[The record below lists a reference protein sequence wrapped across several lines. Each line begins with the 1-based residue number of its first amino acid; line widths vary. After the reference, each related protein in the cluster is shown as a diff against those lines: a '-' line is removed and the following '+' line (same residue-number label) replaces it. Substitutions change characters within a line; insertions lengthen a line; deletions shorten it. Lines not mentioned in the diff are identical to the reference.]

1 MIFPARNLH
10 LVRGFP
16 SQLCWTTEGDFTIFA
31 FQIKIIIHQT
41 FLKGMLT
48 QKIVIAGIISPSFP
62 SSHWDLLG
70 SDQLPPKRDATN
82 GGVEA
87 AAVACERPFQDQANH
102 LPFDQFAKVV
112 AENVR
117 PFWLAERRGDGV
129 PLCYVYIYIFIH
141 NRYIYIYIYTHMYRY
156 KYILY
161 RHIYIYSYLY
171 IYTYVYIYIYIYTY

>member
-1 MIFPARNLH
+1 
-10 LVRGFP
+10 
-16 SQLCWTTEGDFTIFA
+16 
-31 FQIKIIIHQT
+31 
-41 FLKGMLT
+41 MLT

-141 NRYIYIYIYTHMYRY
+141 NRYIYIYICIGINTY
-156 KYILY
+156 YIGIY
-161 RHIYIYSYLY
+161 IYIYSYLY
-171 IYTYVYIYIYIYTY
+171 IYLCIYIYIHISSSICGEKWDDDPQ